1 MVHFKDR
8 KEAGVRLAD
17 KLHEKK
23 AVVLPLP
30 RGGVVLGIEIARK
43 LGAELDLMIV
53 RKIGHPYQ
61 PEYAIGAINEL
72 GEMIG
77 NEDALKQ
84 VDKTW
89 LQRVI
94 DREMQEALSR
104 RKKYLKDRPRIK
116 LKDRT
121 VILVDDGVATGLSMA
136 LAAQMARKMGAK
148 KIIIAVP
155 IISESAERMLSKFAD
170 QIIALEIAEDD
181 AFLGAV
187 GAYYDDFRQ
196 VEDAE
201 VIELLNNYL

>member
-155 IISESAERMLSKFAD
+155 IISESAERMLSKFSD